1 MATDCIPQ
9 VTFEFDDKLKPV
21 VARFDQVQA
30 STDGGVVLIK
40 ALDDRL
46 RLTEQ
51 LAGCLADRRDPDK
64 IRHTIRESAAAT
76 DYGPGL
82 RVRGRKR
89 RGSTGGRSAAQTG
102 GGPRSGDRLRLRP
115 RSRLCPALSMPRRRG
130 RCIGWDAR
138 WRPPSWRTIRSA

>member
-9 VTFEFDDKLKPV
+9 VTFEFYDKLKPV

-64 IRHTIRESAAAT
+64 IRQTIRALLRQRIMGLACGYEDANDAARLA
-76 DYGPGL
+76 DDPL
-82 RVRGRKR
+82 HKLAVGRDPV
-89 RGSTGGRSAAQTG
+89 TGC
-102 GGPRSGDRLRLRP
+102 LRP
-115 RSRLCPALSMPRRRG
+115 CSQLRPALSMPRRRG
-130 RCIGWDAR
+130 CCIGWDAR